1 MLLGKH
7 VWYTFHVSVIGGE
20 IFFFSESESLVDSS
34 GDQHSRHCGHGV
46 ESTGIAERARGQ
58 RSQRIPRN
66 WTPQVE
72 SRD

>member
-1 MLLGKH
+1 MCGTPSMYQSLEER
-7 VWYTFHVSVIGGE
+7 F
-20 IFFFSESESLVDSS
+20 FFFSESESLVDSS
-34 GDQHSRHCGHGV
+34 GDQHSRQCGHGV